1 MWPAFYKIRYVIGQ
15 FSLGSLAPLSPR
27 PTLARFFIFFHFFSN
42 SSFLGNLNSHMRLHS
57 WRCEICSLT
66 FPDQNSLRTH
76 ELQGHPNIPPPTT
89 WRKMCTKN
97 LKKNAKNKNLSF
109 LVLYKYY
116 LIYTVLYN
124 NILVTTKDRSQFK
137 IKDFAFIQSR
147 FTLT

>member
-1 MWPAFYKIRYVIGQ
+1 MWDMFVDFSRPEQ
-15 FSLGSLAPLSPR
+15 FADTWTPGPSEHT
-27 PTLARFFIFFHFFSN
+27 PTN
-42 SSFLGNLNSHMRLHS
+42 D
-57 WRCEICSLT
+57 LT
-66 FPDQNSLRTH
+66 K
-76 ELQGHPNIPPPTT
+76 
-89 WRKMCTKN
+89 KMCTKN
-97 LKKNAKNKNLSF
+97 LKKNAKNKSLSF

>member
-1 MWPAFYKIRYVIGQ
+1 MASVLQNQVCDWLIFARLFSAFVTMSY
-15 FSLGSLAPLSPR
+15 FSSFLYFLSF
-27 PTLARFFIFFHFFSN
+27 LFKFIFFRK
-42 SSFLGNLNSHMRLHS
+42 L
-57 WRCEICSLT
+57 
-66 FPDQNSLRTH
+66 
-76 ELQGHPNIPPPTT
+76 ELSYATSQLAMWDMFVDLSRSEQFADTWTPGPSEHTPTNDL
-89 WRKMCTKN
+89 TKN
-97 LKKNAKNKNLSF
+97 VYEEFKKNAKNKNLSF

>member
-1 MWPAFYKIRYVIGQ
+1 MWDMFADLSRPEQ
-15 FSLGSLAPLSPR
+15 FADTRTPGPSEHT
-27 PTLARFFIFFHFFSN
+27 PTNDL
-42 SSFLGNLNSHMRLHS
+42 
-57 WRCEICSLT
+57 
-66 FPDQNSLRTH
+66 
-76 ELQGHPNIPPPTT
+76 
-89 WRKMCTKN
+89 TKN
-97 LKKNAKNKNLSF
+97 MYEELKCQKKLKVKNKSF

>member
-1 MWPAFYKIRYVIGQ
+1 MWDMFVDLSRSEQ
-15 FSLGSLAPLSPR
+15 FADTWTPGPSEHT
-27 PTLARFFIFFHFFSN
+27 PTNDL
-42 SSFLGNLNSHMRLHS
+42 
-57 WRCEICSLT
+57 
-66 FPDQNSLRTH
+66 
-76 ELQGHPNIPPPTT
+76 
-89 WRKMCTKN
+89 TKN
-97 LKKNAKNKNLSF
+97 VYEEFKKNAKNKNLSF